1 MVCLQYF
8 AMPLSV
14 TVPKTYME
22 SRMMA
27 AKAVKFV
34 IKLLENRFKWCF
46 SKTRPLNKV
55 LLNKFF
61 KQIKTHWL
69 SVYNQTHPNTSIGE
83 PCMYIQ
89 ARMNSLRKLKTIV
102 PQAKRVQSK

>member
-8 AMPLSV
+8 AMSLSV

-27 AKAVKFV
+27 VKAVKFV
-34 IKLLENRFKWCF
+34 IKLLENLFKFCF
-46 SKTRPLNKV
+46 SKTRTLNTV

-69 SVYNQTHPNTSIGE
+69 SVYNHTPK
-83 PCMYIQ
+83 YIN
-89 ARMNSLRKLKTIV
+89 R
-102 PQAKRVQSK
+102 